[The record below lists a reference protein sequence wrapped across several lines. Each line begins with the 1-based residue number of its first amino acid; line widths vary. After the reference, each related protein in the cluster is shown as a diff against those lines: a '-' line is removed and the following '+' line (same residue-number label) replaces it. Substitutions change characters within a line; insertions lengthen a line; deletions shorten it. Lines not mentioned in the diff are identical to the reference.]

1 VIGSDNPI
9 LGGGEYSRRGGGGE
23 TSCCGLQE
31 NRHIEARGTEEKLF
45 GGEGRRGHSIQ
56 IVVIR

>member
-31 NRHIEARGTEEKLF
+31 NRHIEARGRKRREEAVW
-45 GGEGRRGHSIQ
+45 GEKGREGTPYRL
-56 IVVIR
+56 